1 MTMATQP
8 WAIGLV
14 IIASFIGSFGPI
26 FLKKGSAQ
34 FSLSVKGII
43 ENTYLLWGIA
53 ISALG
58 NLLFIP
64 SLKGGDLSVLYPLVS
79 TIYIWVSIWSVIF
92 LKEKMNLLKWV
103 GVLTIIVGVAM
114 VGIGG

>member
-1 MTMATQP
+1 MATQL

-14 IIASFIGSFGPI
+14 LFASFIGSFGPI

-34 FSLSVKGII
+34 FRLSLQGII
-43 ENTYLLWGIA
+43 GNPNLLWGIA

-79 TIYIWVSIWSVIF
+79 TIYIWVSIWSVLF
-92 LKEKMNLLKWV
+92 LKEKMNLLKWA
-103 GVLTIIVGVAM
+103 GVFTIIVGVAM